1 MPFIGSRSRPPL
13 VSESSRMNRNNAV
26 LDSDRPL
33 TIFLVVLLL
42 AAIVIRLLGCRY
54 RLNAD
59 LVHFVIPWTRL
70 IDEQGLTGLYEGIS
84 RQTDWA
90 VGLLAEGGEGVA
102 GIHNA
107 DRPVDVTY
115 NYTPFYSYLLSL
127 FGILPFGEAVRAK
140 IISVVFDAIMAC
152 GIYRIV
158 RRNAETRF
166 EPSLAFSFTPL
177 LPTVFMNSSWWG
189 QMDAIFTAFL
199 VWAVYFLLERRNLWA
214 CLFGGIAVGG
224 KVSAPFLRARSPS
237 AAGAPEAEAA

>member
-1 MPFIGSRSRPPL
+1 MPLIGTRVEGYPSS
-13 VSESSRMNRNNAV
+13 VKSSRMNRNNAV
-26 LDSDRPL
+26 VDSARPL
-33 TIFLVVLLL
+33 NIFLVVLLL
-42 AAIVIRLLGCRY
+42 AAIVIRLLGFRY

-140 IISVVFDAIMAC
+140 IISVVFDAID
-152 GIYRIV
+152 
-158 RRNAETRF
+158 
-166 EPSLAFSFTPL
+166 EPWKVEDRGEKP
-177 LPTVFMNSSWWG
+177 
-189 QMDAIFTAFL
+189 AIAL
-199 VWAVYFLLERRNLWA
+199 KGR
-214 CLFGGIAVGG
+214 
-224 KVSAPFLRARSPS
+224 
-237 AAGAPEAEAA
+237 